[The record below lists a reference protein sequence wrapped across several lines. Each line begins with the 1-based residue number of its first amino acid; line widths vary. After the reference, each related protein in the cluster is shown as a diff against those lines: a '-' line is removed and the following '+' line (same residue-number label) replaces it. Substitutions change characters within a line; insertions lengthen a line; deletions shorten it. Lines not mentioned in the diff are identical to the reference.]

1 MIKKSKHYFTKVI
14 IYIFVVSLLTGCGI
28 YSFTGASL
36 HPKDK
41 TVEVK
46 FFSNRATLINPSL
59 SQNFTEALKDKFISQ
74 TSLELV
80 DNFADLTFSGEI
92 TDYRTSPV
100 SITGGGS
107 AGTEKAEYNR
117 LTVTVRVKYV
127 SVNNEDFSF
136 DKSFS
141 RFADY
146 TSDKLL
152 TDVEGELITQIIEE
166 LTDDIF
172 SKAVVN
178 W

>member
-1 MIKKSKHYFTKVI
+1 MIKKSKSYFTKVF
-14 IYIFVVSLLTGCGI
+14 IFIFAVSLLSNCGI

-36 HPKDK
+36 HSKDK
-41 TVEVK
+41 TVNVD
-46 FFSNRATLINPSL
+46 FFQNRATLVNSNL
-59 SQNFTEALKDKFISQ
+59 SQDFTEALKDKFISQ

-100 SITGGGS
+100 SITGGGANGS
-107 AGTEKAEYNR
+107 EKAEYSR
-117 LTVTVRVKYV
+117 LTVTVRVKYI
-127 SVNNEDFSF
+127 SINNEDFSF

-152 TDVEGELITQIIEE
+152 TDVEDELVTQIIED

-172 SKAVVN
+172 NKAVVN

>member
-1 MIKKSKHYFTKVI
+1 MIKISKHYFTLLVI
-14 IYIFVVSLLTGCGI
+14 LIFTEFFQTGCGV

-41 TVEVK
+41 TVNVE
-46 FFSNRATLINPSL
+46 FFSNRATLVNPNL
-59 SQNFTEALKDKFISQ
+59 SQDFTEALKDKFVSQ
-74 TSLELV
+74 TSLELA

-100 SITGGGS
+100 SITGGGT
-107 AGTEKAEYNR
+107 AGSEKAEYSR
-117 LTVTVRVKYV
+117 LTVTIRVKYV

-146 TSDKLL
+146 PSDQLL
-152 TDVEGELITQIIEE
+152 TDVEDELITQIIEE
-166 LTDDIF
+166 ITDDIF
-172 SKAVVN
+172 NKAVVN